1 MDLSTSYTRACFQ
14 KLPQPTDGRIGY
26 GVLLWFNTNLYMK
39 QNRYFLKMQVYF
51 PRNHDILQIYMHI
64 LLLLPI
70 SKYISEPLLPELT
83 KRENLA
89 FG

>member
-1 MDLSTSYTRACFQ
+1 
-14 KLPQPTDGRIGY
+14 
-26 GVLLWFNTNLYMK
+26 MK

-70 SKYISEPLLPELT
+70 SKYISEPLSPELT